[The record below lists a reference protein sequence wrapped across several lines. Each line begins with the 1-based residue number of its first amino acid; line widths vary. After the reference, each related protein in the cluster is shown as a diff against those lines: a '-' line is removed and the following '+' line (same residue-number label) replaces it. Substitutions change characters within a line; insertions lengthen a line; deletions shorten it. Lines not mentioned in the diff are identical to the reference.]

1 MARILT
7 YDLTGRLSD
16 IVGGVRVFTKHI
28 KVQWPADQKPEEAGS
43 TASNTV
49 NVNRYTLHE
58 NHPLASLFGKYE
70 DEPLWDGFEE
80 AIKRLREEDNAS
92 IE

>member
-7 YDLTGRLSD
+7 YDLTERLLG
-16 IVGGVRVFTKHI
+16 ITAGVRLFTTHI
-28 KVQWPADQKPEEAGS
+28 NVQWPTDQKPEEGGS

-49 NVNRYTLHE
+49 NVNQYTLHE
-58 NHPLASLFGKYE
+58 NHPLASLFGKYD

-80 AIKRLREEDNAS
+80 AIKKLREEDDATL
-92 IE
+92 E

>member
-1 MARILT
+1 MARTLT
-7 YDLTGRLSD
+7 YNLTEHILP
-16 IVGGVRVFTKHI
+16 IVDAHVLAKRFTS
-28 KVQWPADQKPEEAGS
+28 QWPVNQKPEEEGGS
-43 TASNTV
+43 TASNTI
-49 NVNRYTLHE
+49 NVNQYTLHE

-80 AIKRLREEDNAS
+80 AIRRLREEDNAI